1 MVGLLS
7 TRCFTALQ
15 QHVQATQLA
24 TQWPHMQE
32 LQLQL
37 AMGAPLAGS
46 QVLTVGINLITTAQV
61 LPLTAEVLA
70 H

>member
-1 MVGLLS
+1 
-7 TRCFTALQ
+7 
-15 QHVQATQLA
+15 
-24 TQWPHMQE
+24 MQE

-61 LPLTAEVLA
+61 LSQTLKASA
-70 H
+70 S